1 MILDMSGLNTQT
13 DAMNAIGMFI
23 EDYENGFVSGIE
35 FIMAVKAVH
44 TEWSI

>member
-23 EDYENGFVSGIE
+23 EDYENGFMSGIE
-35 FIMAVKAVH
+35 FITGIKTVH